1 MKSLQPFLLI
11 FLLLCSCSI
20 TGEDGQEELLETLP
34 AISVAQLQRLAV
46 NFDNKA
52 TRVKK
57 YQLNSL
63 LSTHDKY
70 YDASGRE
77 LFDVYLKNSSLDTS
91 SLVLYTYEND
101 LLIKKEVFPFDG
113 EKYIFGEVFT
123 YQYDGSKRLIQQDRG
138 STIYFK
144 YEYND
149 QDQLEK
155 ITFGP
160 QISQQE
166 GYQFYYDEQGRIQ
179 RQVWMVFTQPN
190 STIRD
195 WHYVYN
201 DYEKLIAKSI
211 PTAPAGELRP
221 MFEYTYDSEGRLIKE
236 LERYPEYGF
245 QEHYWTIYH
254 YRE

>member
-1 MKSLQPFLLI
+1 MKTQQVILL
-11 FLLLCSCSI
+11 FLLLFCSCSI
-20 TGEDGQEELLETLP
+20 TGEDGQEEILETLP
-34 AISVAQLQRLAV
+34 DISVGQLQKLAV
-46 NFDNKA
+46 NFDDKA
-52 TRVKK
+52 TRVEK

-77 LFDVYLKNSSLDTS
+77 LFDVYLRNQSRDTS

-101 LLIKKEVFPFDG
+101 LLIKREVFPFDS
-113 EKYIFGEVFT
+113 EKYVFGEVFT
-123 YQYDGSKRLIQQDRG
+123 YQYDGLNRLIQQDRG

-149 QDQLEK
+149 QDRLNK

-166 GYQFYYDEQGRIQ
+166 GYQFYYDDQGRIQ

-190 STIRD
+190 SPIRD
-195 WHYVYN
+195 WHYVY
-201 DYEKLIAKSI
+201 DEDGKLRAKSI
-211 PTAPAGELRP
+211 PTSPDGDFTP
-221 MFEYTYDSEGRLIKE
+221 MFEYTYDSQGRLVKE

-245 QEHYWTIYH
+245 QEHFSTIYQYH
-254 YRE
+254 E

>member
-1 MKSLQPFLLI
+1 
-11 FLLLCSCSI
+11 LLCSCSI
-20 TGEDGQEELLETLP
+20 TGEDGQEEFLETLP
-34 AISVAQLQRLAV
+34 AISVAQLQRSAV
-46 NFDNKA
+46 NFDDKA
-52 TRVKK
+52 TRIKK

-63 LSTHDKY
+63 LSIHDKY
-70 YDASGRE
+70 YYASGRE
-77 LFDVYLKNSSLDTS
+77 LFDVYLRNSSLDTS

-113 EKYIFGEVFT
+113 EKYVFGEVFT

-149 QDQLEK
+149 QDQLKK

-160 QISQQE
+160 QISLQE
-166 GYQFYYDEQGRIQ
+166 GYRFYYDEQGRIQ

-190 STIRD
+190 SSIRN

-201 DYEKLIAKSI
+201 EDGKLITKSI
-211 PTAPAGELRP
+211 PTSLAGELTP
-221 MFEYTYDSEGRLIKE
+221 MFEYTYDSQGRLIKE

-245 QEHYWTIYH
+245 QEYFSTIYRYH
-254 YRE
+254 E